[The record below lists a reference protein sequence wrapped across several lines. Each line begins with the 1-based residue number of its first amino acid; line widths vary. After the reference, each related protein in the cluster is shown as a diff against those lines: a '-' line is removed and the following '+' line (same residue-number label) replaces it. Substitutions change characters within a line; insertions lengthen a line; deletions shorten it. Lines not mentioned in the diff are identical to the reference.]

1 MIVALAS
8 FALVLLSAPAVT
20 VPFARGIHPRDWTR
34 WSFAALIVGALAAE
48 AGLVLFALPTV
59 LRALGAHALV
69 AACARMTGSLMP
81 GGPVVGW
88 SALSVATLGP
98 LAVAL
103 ELLQARR
110 SQHTLSVCVAGVAT
124 EQIGDQSVVVIP
136 IGDVLAF
143 TVAGPRPVIVVSC
156 GMKEV
161 MSADQLGAVVRHEA
175 SHANHRHDRLLA
187 LLAGLERGFV
197 LLPIVKRSAAAVRCG
212 IERWADED
220 AAGSTLDGR
229 RLVRDALMRAVFAD
243 TPVGVAAFGAVATI
257 AVRIDALR
265 WPLRVSA
272 RPRRILVIA
281 MSVAMLLA
289 VSSAAAGA
297 AELWRVLVMPA
308 FCDRR

>member
-8 FALVLLSAPAVT
+8 FALVLLSAPAVANRFT
-20 VPFARGIHPRDWTR
+20 RRVHPRDWTR

-48 AGLVLFALPTV
+48 AALILFSLPTV

-98 LAVAL
+98 LAVAV

-124 EQIGDQSVVVIP
+124 EQIGDRSVVVIP

-143 TVAGPRPVIVVSC
+143 TVAGPRPVIVVSW

-161 MSADQLGAVVRHEA
+161 MSADQLQA
-175 SHANHRHDRLLA
+175 
-187 LLAGLERGFV
+187 
-197 LLPIVKRSAAAVRCG
+197 RSVAR
-212 IERWADED
+212 ESSPRPP
-220 AAGSTLDGR
+220 S
-229 RLVRDALMRAVFAD
+229 
-243 TPVGVAAFGAVATI
+243 GVAGRARTRLRFTPDRQAQRGC
-257 AVRIDALR
+257 RALR
-265 WPLRVSA
+265 
-272 RPRRILVIA
+272 
-281 MSVAMLLA
+281 
-289 VSSAAAGA
+289 
-297 AELWRVLVMPA
+297 
-308 FCDRR
+308 DRALG